1 MGTLKTTNIQTITGS
16 GTLTLGTSGET
27 VSFASGV
34 TGLNYPAFHA
44 FISSN
49 QTVSDS
55 VDTKVQCDTELLDT
69 DGCYDNSTNYRFT
82 PTVAGKYFVFGQV
95 RGDSTGA
102 DSLARVIVKIFK
114 NGANAAAA
122 QNFGSVTNYSNVY
135 SPFVSVIL
143 DMNGTSDYIE
153 LFGFVDSA
161 SGTPEFV
168 SGTVPISHFGAYR
181 IGT

>member
-44 FISSN
+44 YLSPN
-49 QTVSDS
+49 QTVSDN
-55 VDTKVQCDTELLDT
+55 VNTKAQCDTELLDT
-69 DGCYDNSTNYRFT
+69 DNCYDNSTNYRFT

-95 RGDSTGA
+95 RGDSTGS
-102 DSLARVIVKIFK
+102 DSLARVLTKIYK
-114 NGANAAAA
+114 NGVNVVSAN
-122 QNFGSVTNYSNVY
+122 NFGSVTNYSNVF
-135 SPFVSVIL
+135 SPYVSIIL
-143 DMNGTSDYIE
+143 DMNGTSDYVE
-153 LFGFVDSA
+153 LFGLIDSS
-161 SGTPEFV
+161 SGTPEIV
-168 SGTVPISHFGAYR
+168 GGTVAVTHFGAYR